1 MPSTVEREVT
11 LGLDEAKDPPL
22 GEVRETSA
30 LGVIPIHS
38 MRNIKYVGVWREKA
52 EGARIECAVP
62 EELIVAAQPEEMT
75 DWVAGR
81 WKLSASSVGLPGP
94 CKAFSWASNSS
105 KFLEVTFPAFV
116 LARADKI
123 NNYGSD
129 IERIR

>member
-81 WKLSASSVGLPGP
+81 WKLSVSSVGLPGP
-94 CKAFSWASNSS
+94 FFWASNNS

-123 NNYGSD
+123 GVDWS
-129 IERIR
+129 